1 METIN
6 WDDSFSVGI
15 EILDQQHQKIIT
27 IINELIKHDEM
38 SVRSET
44 LSNLLH
50 QLTQYA
56 HDHFIT
62 EEAILKKYGYSGLDK
77 QKKDH
82 KEYRLK
88 VVNFCMDTVD
98 HKKTVPKE
106 LKRFILNWWKDHIL
120 IDDMSYKAFFENLG
134 EDVNAA
140 ITEEFMLSIV
150 K

>member
-15 EILDQQHQKIIT
+15 DILDQQHQKIIS
-27 IINELIKHDEM
+27 IINELLEQDEI

-62 EEAILKKYGYSGLDK
+62 EEAILNKYGYEGLEK

-98 HKKTVPKE
+98 HKKTVPLD
-106 LKRFILNWWKDHIL
+106 LKAFILNWWKDHIL
-120 IDDMSYKAFFENLG
+120 IDDMSYKPFFEGLE
-134 EDVNAA
+134 EDVNES

>member
-1 METIN
+1 METIK
-6 WDDSFSVGI
+6 WDKSFSVGVDV
-15 EILDQQHQKIIT
+15 LDQQHQKIIE
-27 IINELIKHDEM
+27 IINELLEHDEI

-44 LSNLLH
+44 LSHLLH

-56 HDHFIT
+56 HEHFMT
-62 EEAILKKYGYSGLDK
+62 EEAILEKYGYNGLIQ

-98 HKKTVPKE
+98 HKKSVPLDLQE
-106 LKRFILNWWKDHIL
+106 FILNWWKDHIL
-120 IDDMSYKAFFENLG
+120 IDDMSYKTFFEELD
-134 EDVNAA
+134 EDINQA
-140 ITEEFMLSIV
+140 ITEEFMLSVI